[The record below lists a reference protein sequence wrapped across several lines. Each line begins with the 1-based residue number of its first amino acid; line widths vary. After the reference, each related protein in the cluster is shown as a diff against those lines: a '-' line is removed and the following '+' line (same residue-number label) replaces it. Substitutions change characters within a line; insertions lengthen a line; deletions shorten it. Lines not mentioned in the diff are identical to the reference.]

1 MWEWFVNFL
10 TNVLAA
16 LQSWTGDWGLAIIVL
31 TFIIR
36 ILLTPLMAKSTAST
50 ARMSLAQ
57 PKLQEIQ
64 ERYADDPQRMGEET
78 RKVYAQMNF
87 NPSWAVC
94 RCFCRC
100 PSSSRSSR

>member
-10 TNVLAA
+10 ANVLAA

-57 PKLQEIQ
+57 H
-64 ERYADDPQRMGEET
+64 RADLAPLSLSLCKALGGPAR
-78 RKVYAQMNF
+78 
-87 NPSWAVC
+87 
-94 RCFCRC
+94 
-100 PSSSRSSR
+100 